1 MFARALLVT
10 AQTWKQRKAHQPVNR
25 WANGGASTAHN
36 AARQSQGRDCWPPR
50 HPHGTRTATGMSL
63 KSVMLSESS
72 QTRTSTHCKF
82 PFMSNSRKDKS
93 NQEQQKAD
101 QWLPR
106 SRGGWRWPG
115 TGRAGTIQGARSVRS
130 VVTATGTCALVDT
143 RVVQLKLVRFILCK
157 LYLNQGWCF
166 KKGWSEL

>member
-1 MFARALLVT
+1 MNVRKSFTRNSSNLET
-10 AQTWKQRKAHQPVNR
+10 AQSPPTSERVSQR
-25 WANGGASTAHN
+25 GGVHSTRRRSAVTR
-36 AARQSQGRDCWPPR
+36 AGLL
-50 HPHGTRTATGMSL
+50 TRTATGMNL
-63 KSVMLSESS
+63 KSVMLSERS

-82 PFMSNSRKDKS
+82 PFMSNSRKDES

-115 TGRAGTIQGARSVRS
+115 TGRAGTIQGAGSVRS

-157 LYLNQGWCF
+157 LYLNQG
-166 KKGWSEL
+166 

>member
-25 WANGGASTAHN
+25 WANGGRPQHGTPLGSHQGGTA
-36 AARQSQGRDCWPPR
+36 D
-50 HPHGTRTATGMSL
+50 PHGTRTAPGMSL

-82 PFMSNSRKDKS
+82 PFMSNSRKDES

-115 TGRAGTIQGARSVRS
+115 TGRAGTIQGAGSVRS

>member
-1 MFARALLVT
+1 M
-10 AQTWKQRKAHQPVNR
+10 N
-25 WANGGASTAHN
+25 
-36 AARQSQGRDCWPPR
+36 
-50 HPHGTRTATGMSL
+50 L

-72 QTRTSTHCKF
+72 QTRTSTHCKS

-115 TGRAGTIQGARSVRS
+115 TGRAGTIQGAGSVRS

-143 RVVQLKLVRFILCK
+143 RVVRLKLVRFILCK
-157 LYLNQGWCF
+157 LYLNQGCALKKAGQNF
-166 KKGWSEL
+166 KRKKAAGSQRGLRTTPSRLDSHSARQLRPREEVRPMNSNSTF